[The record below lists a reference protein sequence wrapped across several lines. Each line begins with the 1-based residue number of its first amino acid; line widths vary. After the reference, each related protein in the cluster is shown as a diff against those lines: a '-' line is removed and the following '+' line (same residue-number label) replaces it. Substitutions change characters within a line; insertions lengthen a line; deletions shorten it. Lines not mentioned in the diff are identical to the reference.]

1 MLRLTEE
8 GDNYNFKNIARYML
22 IAEHQPITQI
32 NWGGHKTTVGGVNI
46 VEYLPVTQINWGGDN
61 YNFQNMARYM
71 LNADNQPI
79 THTWHSE
86 WHSR

>member
-32 NWGGHKTTVGGVNI
+32 NWVGGVNI
-46 VEYLPVTQINWGGDN
+46 FEFLPVTHIKWGGDN
-61 YNFQNMARYM
+61 YNFQNIVR
-71 LNADNQPI
+71 
-79 THTWHSE
+79 
-86 WHSR
+86 